1 MDLTITPD
9 DFHARAGT
17 SRKPLP
23 TPAPTYSSF
32 LPNNEVV
39 SRGNADRDELIGC
52 MSEEFT
58 RASYLQKAEEMGI
71 KFETATSWLKRLCKN
86 GLVEKTDDKG
96 VYRKPQA

>member
-1 MDLTITPD
+1 MTPD
-9 DFHARAGT
+9 DFHAVLALAESLYRHST
-17 SRKPLP
+17 HIL
-23 TPAPTYSSF
+23 SF

-52 MSEEFT
+52 MGEEFT
-58 RASYLQKAEEMGI
+58 RSSYLQKAEEMGI

>member
-1 MDLTITPD
+1 MKFPPSCASNWKESI
-9 DFHARAGT
+9 
-17 SRKPLP
+17 
-23 TPAPTYSSF
+23 PASSWRRSGPYCSF

-52 MSEEFT
+52 MGEEFT
-58 RASYLQKAEEMGI
+58 RSSYLQKAEEMGI